1 LHGVSTVA
9 HRIESQLS
17 KGIRMSKRKPFI
29 FLLLLLASFTSA
41 QDLNNYQSLLKAWN
55 QPVKPFQIIG
65 NIYYVG
71 TNNLAC
77 YVVKTNAGLILLDT
91 AMQESGP
98 LVRANVEAL
107 GFKLKDI
114 KIMLSSHA
122 HFDHVA
128 GHADMKAATGAKVYA
143 MKADAEILE
152 SGGQK
157 GFHPIPPYYKP
168 IKVDK
173 LLEDGATV
181 RLGDVAMTAHLTPGH
196 TEGNTAWTMKVTE
209 NGKTYNV
216 VFTSSMSINPG
227 VKMVNNPTWAGVAAA
242 YAQSFAKLK
251 TLPCDV
257 FLGPHAPFF
266 DMEKKVK
273 KLGAQPNPFLDP
285 AGFRQFIAMNEK
297 SYHAQIQRERG
308 Q

>member
-1 LHGVSTVA
+1 MNYHSRSYSLVFALVV
-9 HRIESQLS
+9 
-17 KGIRMSKRKPFI
+17 
-29 FLLLLLASFTSA
+29 LLALPHKVANA
-41 QDLNNYQSLLKAWN
+41 QFPTNDWN
-55 QPVKPFQIIG
+55 HPFKPFQIIG

-77 YVVKTNAGLILLDT
+77 YIIKTSAGLILLDT
-91 AMQESGP
+91 AMQESAP
-98 LVRANVEAL
+98 IVRGNIEAL
-107 GFKLKDI
+107 GFRLKDI
-114 KIMLSSHA
+114 KIILASHA

-143 MKADAEILE
+143 SKADAEIME
-152 SGGQK
+152 SGGKK
-157 GFHPIPPYYKP
+157 GFHPVGDYKP

-173 LLEDGATV
+173 ILRDGETV

-227 VKMVNNPTWAGVAAA
+227 VRMVNNPTWAGVRDA
-242 YAQSFAKLK
+242 YARSFAKLK

-266 DMEKKVK
+266 NMEEKVK
-273 KLGAQPNPFLDP
+273 RLGAQPNPFIDP
-285 AGFRQFIAMNEK
+285 QGLRNFIDENEK
-297 SYHAQIQRERG
+297 SYLARIERELKEK
-308 Q
+308 